1 MTEPR
6 LPAGSPLSEPL
17 SEPSTEPS
25 LAPVTWQTL
34 AHAPEPGTL
43 LGQVEDVADGQ
54 VILRE
59 VFAAADG
66 AQKHPFKFLLLR
78 SGSEIKAYA
87 NRCAHFGVPLAVR
100 QEHLVYRPHTSISCN
115 VHYARYRWS
124 DGVCD
129 LGDCEGEALITI
141 PVQVDAQGHIRIAEA
156 A

>member
-6 LPAGSPLSEPL
+6 LPAGTPS
-17 SEPSTEPS
+17 SEPSYEPS

-54 VILRE
+54 VILCE
-59 VFAAADG
+59 VFAASDG
-66 AQKHPFKFLLLR
+66 AQQHPFKFLLLR

-100 QEHLVYRPHTSISCN
+100 QEHLKFQPHASIRCN

-124 DGVCD
+124 DGVCE
-129 LGDCEGEALITI
+129 LGDCVGEALITI
-141 PVQVDAQGHIRIAEA
+141 PVQVDAQGHIRIAVA